1 MRESPNPS
9 GSGFE
14 RPNCSSGIL
23 PTSPPQDIPMAPS
36 GAILCLIGLLGG
48 LLSGLLGIGGGLVI
62 SPLLLLFGILRP
74 AQVAGTT
81 LAAVLVTSTV
91 GSGAYASLG
100 HLNLGIAWPIAMGSV
115 LGCVLGAQMSKHL
128 STRMMTILFLI
139 VLPYFALKD
148 LFPSLVGPVFP
159 TDFVPLVMLGVSTG
173 LMSGLL
179 GIGGASLVV
188 PSLVGFFLLDHHAA
202 QGIAMG
208 VALADSFAG
217 VFAHARQG
225 NIHYRVLLHLAIPG
239 CAAALGGA
247 LLSHSLSSPVLATLF
262 GVLLLTVWL
271 GMGVR
276 LIVDFVRNP
285 PDISTARFS
294 LSTIKSRSFGL
305 TRSQVT
311 DQAGVSIVQPL
322 VQNVGTFFGRGNA
335 MNVRGNAMNVMLLFI
350 PLSFLGAFLDF
361 GAVFV
366 FTCCAMSCIPLSY
379 QMGRATE
386 ALGERLGPVSGGLLN
401 ATFGN
406 AAELIIAGFALSHG
420 LFIVARTTLIGS
432 ILGQLLLVLGTS
444 LFVAGLK
451 FKKLRFSQDMAQ
463 MNFTLMAI
471 ALVAIGLPS
480 VLLAAAPQAAEASAS
495 FLSPVLCVLLLVLY
509 GVSVIFA
516 LRNQPQEEGAD
527 GSGPGWTPRKGLV
540 ILGASTG
547 GMVLISELLV
557 GSILPFAEATGI
569 SQVFIGLILIP
580 LFSNVV
586 DHVVAIT
593 VALKNKMNLSMTIS
607 VGSAAQIACLVL
619 PIIMLISFT
628 MGQPNGLMFT
638 PVELISL
645 GVGLLM
651 LIPVLLDGKSNWL
664 EGAQLLTCYLV
675 FASVVFG
682 L

>member
-23 PTSPPQDIPMAPS
+23 PTSPPQDIPKTPN

-81 LAAVLVTSTV
+81 LAVVLVTSTV

-100 HLNLGIAWPIAMGSV
+100 YLNLGIAWPIAVGSAV
-115 LGCVLGAQMSKHL
+115 GCVLGALVSKHL

-139 VLPYFALKD
+139 ILPYFALKD
-148 LFPSLVGPVFP
+148 LFPSLAGPVFL
-159 TDFVPLVMLGVSTG
+159 TDFVPLAILGVSTG
-173 LMSGLL
+173 LLSGLL

-208 VALADSFAG
+208 VALADSLAG

-225 NIHYRVLLHLAIPG
+225 NIHYRVLLHLAVPG

-271 GMGVR
+271 GMVVR
-276 LIVDFVRNP
+276 LVTDFVRTP
-285 PDISTARFS
+285 PDLSTARFS
-294 LSTIKSRSFGL
+294 LSTRKSRSFGL

-322 VQNVGTFFGRGNA
+322 VQSVGAFFG
-335 MNVRGNAMNVMLLFI
+335 RGNAMNVMLLFI
-350 PLSFLGAFLDF
+350 PLTILGAFLDF
-361 GAVFV
+361 GPVFV
-366 FTCCAMSCIPLSY
+366 FTCCALSCIPLSY

-444 LFVAGLK
+444 LFVAGIK

-471 ALVAIGLPS
+471 AMVAIGLPS
-480 VLLAAAPQAAEASAS
+480 VLLAAAPQAAEASLS

-516 LRNQPQEEGAD
+516 LRNQPQEEGD
-527 GSGPGWTPRKGLV
+527 SSGPGWTPRKGLV

-557 GSILPFAEATGI
+557 GSILPFVEATGI

-593 VALKNKMNLSMTIS
+593 VAMKNKMNLSMTIS

-651 LIPVLLDGKSNWL
+651 MIPVLLDGKSNWL